1 MDGSLNRAD
10 AITSIRQLTS
20 DFSPIMCDALIS
32 DFEEFITIWK
42 YNNKEVIEII
52 RQAYVSACPN
62 TDFDE
67 KVAVPKAYFDVIE
80 LLRKYIAPS
89 NTVGVGNNADK
100 AGKLPSE
107 LDNPEARRIF
117 QKAIEL
123 GLMSEDYKWLKGL
136 QLLACFAREMSL
148 KFKLGKGINSAGT
161 QRVSWKPFE
170 LLFNIEEGKLRAN
183 FSDIQKTGQQPTD
196 HTLIDKIFK

>member
-1 MDGSLNRAD
+1 
-10 AITSIRQLTS
+10 
-20 DFSPIMCDALIS
+20 
-32 DFEEFITIWK
+32 
-42 YNNKEVIEII
+42 
-52 RQAYVSACPN
+52 
-62 TDFDE
+62 
-67 KVAVPKAYFDVIE
+67 
-80 LLRKYIAPS
+80 
-89 NTVGVGNNADK
+89 
-100 AGKLPSE
+100 
-107 LDNPEARRIF
+107 
-117 QKAIEL
+117 
-123 GLMSEDYKWLKGL
+123 MSEDYKWLKGL